1 MKKIA
6 KAVIDYLKDW
16 KNLLFHGAVG
26 VAILAIAFFIPVPTH
41 ARIALLVLVV
51 VFNVLRGRL
60 FPAKPSN

>member
-1 MKKIA
+1 MKKIV

-16 KNLLFHGAVG
+16 KNLLLHGIVG
-26 VAILAIAFFIPVPTH
+26 VAILAIAFFIPIPTH

-60 FPAKPSN
+60 LPAKQNR